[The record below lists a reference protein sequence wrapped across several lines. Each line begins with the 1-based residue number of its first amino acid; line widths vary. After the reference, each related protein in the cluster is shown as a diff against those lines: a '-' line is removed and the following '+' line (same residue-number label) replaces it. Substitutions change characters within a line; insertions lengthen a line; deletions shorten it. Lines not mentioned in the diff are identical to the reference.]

1 MTKKP
6 SSSLV
11 LLLLLLLLVPRADA
25 TIGMCVPTAAAHLV
39 DPAFLVNLLKAH
51 SISMVRLFAPVP
63 SILTALKGTGIR
75 VMVGVG
81 NDQIVPLSL
90 GGQDAALRWL
100 KMHVLAFLD
109 PKQLRYLGVGNEVL
123 HVAEALIIPHVV
135 PAMNNLHKAL
145 QQLGLDGAVK
155 ISSPLASS
163 ILGVS
168 MPPSSGAFTPLSL
181 PLVRPML
188 KFLQDTGSPLMV
200 NTYPFQNFIQNP
212 LHQALNFFLFHQNA
226 PPVKDDGRSYT
237 NILDVIVDA
246 LVAAMQ
252 REGFSG
258 IPVSVTGTGW
268 PMQGNNKAA
277 TPANAAAF
285 VHGVVQRALE
295 GTGTPMRPKQ
305 GLEVFLSNMF
315 NHQNNSGN
323 ETNHEVHLGVFNL
336 DGTTVVNATFG
347 RAH

>member
-6 SSSLV
+6 SSSLA

-25 TIGMCVPTAAAHLV
+25 HIGMCVPLVAAKLV
-39 DPAFLVNLLKAH
+39 APAVLVKLLKVH

-63 SILTALKGTGIR
+63 SILTALKGTGIMA
-75 VMVGVG
+75 MVGVA
-81 NDQIVPLSL
+81 NEHIVPLSL

-100 KMHVLAFLD
+100 KMQVLPFLD

-123 HVAEALIIPHVV
+123 HLADALVIPHVV

-155 ISSPLASS
+155 ISSPLASN

-168 MPPSSGAFTPLSL
+168 MPPSAGAFNPLSL

-188 KFLQDTGSPLMV
+188 KFLQDTGSPLMM
-200 NTYPFQNFIQNP
+200 NMYPFQTFTQNP
-212 LHQALNFFLFHQNA
+212 LNQALNFFLFHQNA
-226 PPVKDDGRSYT
+226 PPVKDNGRSYT
-237 NILDVIVDA
+237 NILDAIVDA
-246 LVAAMQ
+246 MVAAME

-268 PMQGNNKAA
+268 PMAGNNKAA

-285 VHGVVQRALE
+285 VQGVVQRALK

-305 GLEVFLSNMF
+305 GMEVFLSNMF

-323 ETNHEVHLGVFNL
+323 ETNHEVHLGFFNL
-336 DGTTVVNATFG
+336 DGTPTVNATFG